1 MDASK
6 VAIIYKILILNGE
19 NSNFIF
25 SDNILFNKDKTRMIY
40 ILSSAIENGQKVF
53 EIPNTVTTLENG
65 TIEQFSSL
73 NKIIIPA
80 SVNNIADFRFFNG
93 RITEVEIDAGNNTYM
108 SDGNAIYS
116 KNKQIL
122 YMYYKNLSSIQ
133 VDENVTI
140 INGYAFFLCTN
151 LRNLVIGK
159 NVTSLTLDWRWD
171 NRKGNITSLNIDEDN
186 KKYTVEGNAIYTK
199 NEEGNLNTLV
209 SVWGNITELEIPN
222 GVKIIGYGALR
233 VTNITRLILPDTIES
248 IGDEVFVNSKL
259 TEIRIPKSLK
269 SIGNNVFEGCS
280 NLTKIEIDNKKGS
293 IPGSPWGCPIGE
305 RAIIWLQE

>member
-93 RITEVEIDAGNNTYM
+93 RITEVEIDEGNNTYM

-116 KNKQIL
+116 KDGKTL
-122 YMYYKNLSSIQ
+122 YMYYKTTSDMKIKDEVTTISGWAFYYHPGVQSLSIGR
-133 VDENVTI
+133 NVSKI
-140 INGYAFFLCTN
+140 DF
-151 LRNLVIGK
+151 
-159 NVTSLTLDWRWD
+159 DWRWGHCGIANNLRTVNID
-171 NRKGNITSLNIDEDN
+171 NEKYKVEGQGIYIQDSNGNPKELMAIFGNIKQFDIPIGVN
-186 KKYTVEGNAIYTK
+186 KIGACAFYDINMEK
-199 NEEGNLNTLV
+199 
-209 SVWGNITELEIPN
+209 IT
-222 GVKIIGYGALR
+222 
-233 VTNITRLILPDTIES
+233 LPDTLETIGAQAFEGSS
-248 IGDEVFVNSKL
+248 I
-259 TEIRIPKSLK
+259 TEIRIPNSVKNIGGNAFKS
-269 SIGNNVFEGCS
+269 CR
-280 NLTKIEIDNKKGS
+280 NLTRIEIDNKKES
-293 IPGSPWGCPIGE
+293 INGSPWGCDIGD
-305 RAIIWLQE
+305 RGIVWLR